1 MCLDLNSDSEPTIDI
16 DSWDLYRVSAHWWGG
31 RVKLNQHLNQFTLL
45 HILPCNIC
53 SIRFNTCCYA
63 WVFALI
69 AKYLLGLL
77 YSPGSLLFI
86 CCVRESCRLHWFPSR
101 FRLSIVNSI
110 VDKMDMSVIHLLFL
124 VISWAFS
131 CYFDTIISSM
141 ASKVPL
147 VPEYVYVV
155 LRVTMSEEDISLI
168 SAMVV
173 CHYEDTNNV
182 FLIGGPGLHNETFP

>member
-1 MCLDLNSDSEPTIDI
+1 MYLKSILSTRYMCLDLNSDSEPTIDI

-101 FRLSIVNSI
+101 FRLSIIN
-110 VDKMDMSVIHLLFL
+110 
-124 VISWAFS
+124 
-131 CYFDTIISSM
+131 
-141 ASKVPL
+141 
-147 VPEYVYVV
+147 
-155 LRVTMSEEDISLI
+155 SLI
-168 SAMVV
+168 KGTLVLYTFYFWLLVGLLAA
-173 CHYEDTNNV
+173 T
-182 FLIGGPGLHNETFP
+182 LIL